1 MRDLMT
7 DFWIDFS
14 GYCKI
19 TARDRDS
26 AEALFYKFLDSIEGM
41 KDVTADI
48 DCIEEVQEN
57 V

>member
-26 AEALFYKFLDSIEGM
+26 AEALFYKLLDSIEEM

-48 DCIEEVQEN
+48 DCIEEVSES
-57 V
+57 